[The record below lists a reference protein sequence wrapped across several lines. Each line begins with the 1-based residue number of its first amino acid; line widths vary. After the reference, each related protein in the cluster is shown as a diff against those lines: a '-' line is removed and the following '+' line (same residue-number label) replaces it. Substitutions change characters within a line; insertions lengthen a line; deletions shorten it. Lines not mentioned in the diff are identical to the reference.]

1 MLDRKKTRPPYR
13 LYPSNHSSG
22 YYKRK
27 KQEDD
32 SILFLRRFMSQS
44 IICLCLLMSVLVLQK
59 LPNIPLYEN
68 VKNVVMGSFPFS
80 KYEKMYQELFLNM
93 FPFDYALP
101 TKNEEAVLTSTTEN
115 TTVDEAGNQV
125 KQNEES
131 NINSTFDVSDAISEM
146 YNNVVLNDYENGVVI
161 QTTKDE
167 EIMSVV
173 SGIVLNVGVDDKIS
187 NFMTVQLEDEST
199 LTIGFLEN
207 RTVSQYQHIKVGD
220 VLGVGSI
227 IGETGTEF
235 GDGAYYY
242 LSLKDKNGE
251 YKDIVSYL
259 DQYMQ

>member
-13 LYPSNHSSG
+13 HYPSNHSSG
-22 YYKRK
+22 HYKRNRK
-27 KQEDD
+27 EDD

-44 IICLCLLMSVLVLQK
+44 IICLCLLMSVLVVQK
-59 LPNIPLYEN
+59 LPYAPFYQN

-93 FPFDYALP
+93 FPFDYDLP
-101 TKNEEAVLTSTTEN
+101 TKNEETVPTSGTTN
-115 TTVDEAGNQV
+115 TTVDESGNQV
-125 KQNEES
+125 QQNEEG
-131 NINSTFDVSDAISEM
+131 NLTFNVLDAISEM
-146 YNNVVLNDYENGVVI
+146 YDNVVLNDYENGVVI
-161 QTTKDE
+161 QVPKDE
-167 EIMSVV
+167 KILSVV
-173 SGIVLNVGVDDKIS
+173 SGIVLNVGVNDKIS
-187 NFMTVQLEDEST
+187 NFMTVQLEDESV

-207 RTVSQYQHIKVGD
+207 RTVSQYQHINVGD
-220 VLGVGSI
+220 ILGVGSV

-242 LSLKDKNGE
+242 VSLKDKNGE

>member
-1 MLDRKKTRPPYR
+1 MPDRKKMRPPYR
-13 LYPSNHSSG
+13 HYPSNKSSA
-22 YYKRK
+22 YYKRN

-44 IICLCLLMSVLVLQK
+44 IICLCLLMSVLVFQK
-59 LPNIPLYEN
+59 LPNIPVYEN
-68 VKNVVMGSFPFS
+68 VKDVIMGSFPFS

-101 TKNEEAVLTSTTEN
+101 TKDEEAVLTSQTEN
-115 TTVDEAGNQV
+115 TTVDEAGNPV
-125 KQNEES
+125 TQNEES
-131 NINSTFDVSDAISEM
+131 DITFDIFDAINEM
-146 YNNVVLNDYENGVVI
+146 YNNVVLSDYENGVVI

-167 EIMSVV
+167 EILSVV
-173 SGIVLNVGVDDKIS
+173 SGIVLNIGVDDKIS
-187 NFMTVQLEDEST
+187 NYITVQLEDESI

-220 VLGVGSI
+220 VLG
-227 IGETGTEF
+227 IGAILGEDGTEF

-259 DQYMQ
+259 DEYMQ